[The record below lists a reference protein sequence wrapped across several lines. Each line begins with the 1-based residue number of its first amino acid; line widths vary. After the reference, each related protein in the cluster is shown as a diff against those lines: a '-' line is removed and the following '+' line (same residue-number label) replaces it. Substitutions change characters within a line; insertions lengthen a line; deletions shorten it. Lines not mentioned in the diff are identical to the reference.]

1 MDYCEFQCEGDND
14 ACLSV
19 PLITNEVQQIC
30 AAVLQSCLAV
40 CCTDKRRRRRRDTVD
55 FEDAENENFRRDKD
69 RDGFR
74 DKDGS
79 GSGILRD
86 NVRLRNSFPE
96 DTHIR
101 IHSSRNAALRGSVG
115 RRIVRSLFGVSSD
128 ERKLVDETRRQILR
142 KTETKIAVSENK
154 NEEHNNNVN
163 ENDDY
168 SNDNGNEGDED
179 NNNGINDDVMQP
191 MKIEK
196 RRVEMAKRLP
206 NKLDNHN
213 SHHHHR
219 KSAKASSSSHQR
231 IVPRKSL
238 NIRWLSGFRTCVFKC
253 KLSTCPPKNTLF
265 ALHYKRCRYDV
276 HQACTRTCIR
286 RTLFDFVRT

>member
-55 FEDAENENFRRDKD
+55 FENAENENLRRDTNQ
-69 RDGFR
+69 DGFR

-79 GSGILRD
+79 GSGIWRD
-86 NVRLRNSFPE
+86 NARLRTSFPE
-96 DTHIR
+96 GTHIR
-101 IHSSRNAALRGSVG
+101 IHNSRNAALRGSVG
-115 RRIVRSLFGVSSD
+115 RGIVRSQFGVSSD

-154 NEEHNNNVN
+154 NDEHNNNVN
-163 ENDDY
+163 NDY
-168 SNDNGNEGDED
+168 SNDSDED
-179 NNNGINDDVMQP
+179 NNIGINDDVMQP

-206 NKLDNHN
+206 NKLYTKMMDNHN
-213 SHHHHR
+213 RHHNHR
-219 KSAKASSSSHQR
+219 KSAKASSSSHQH
-231 IVPRKSL
+231 IVPCKSL

-253 KLSTCPPKNTLF
+253 RLSTCPPKNTLF